1 MLATATA
8 RTSYEPIPA
17 GALERWR
24 PTSLALDSWLVL
36 RLARY
41 RRREAVEP
49 EVREIAEAMVAR
61 AAAIIEPQ
69 AVVGTRQVAAA
80 GGAGARREGPSGFA
94 RPGRR
99 GPSPATPGGAHSFS
113 GQAVGRLLDGC
124 PLAAAFALTLGPR
137 LEAEVAALTAARQL
151 LEAFLLDTA
160 GWAAIE
166 LAVRALRQD
175 LRGRACPRG
184 LWVTHRLAPGYGDWP
199 LAEQRELL
207 SVLEDGGGLV
217 RLSPH
222 GVLLPFKSVTGLFGL
237 APDRP

>member
-8 RTSYEPIPA
+8 ATSYDPIPA

-49 EVREIAEAMVAR
+49 AVREIAEAMVSR

-69 AVVGTRQVAAA
+69 AVVATRRVAAA
-80 GGAGARREGPSGFA
+80 GGVGARLEAGPA
-94 RPGRR
+94 
-99 GPSPATPGGAHSFS
+99 FS

-137 LEAEVAALTAARQL
+137 LEAEVAALTATRQL

-175 LRGRACPRG
+175 LRGRARLRG
-184 LWVTHRLAPGYGDWP
+184 LRVTHRLAPGYGDWP

-207 SVLEDGGGLV
+207 GVLEDGGGLL

-237 APDRP
+237 MPARAASP